1 MKGVVIK
8 ASRILLRRLWHKH
21 SASQLLEIVWEE
33 SMLLDELVLPGH
45 KKPILAK
52 VYVPANPYMIKTVRQ
67 LKIRGP
73 ASVLFMCIVGARLQ

>member
-8 ASRILLRRLWHKH
+8 ASRTLLRRLWHKH

-33 SMLLDELVLPGH
+33 SMLLDELVAGQQTPT
-45 KKPILAK
+45 LAK

>member
-8 ASRILLRRLWHKH
+8 VARTLLRKFWHKH

-52 VYVPANPYMIKTVRQ
+52 VYVPANPYMIKTVRR
-67 LKIRGP
+67 LKIHGA
-73 ASVLFMCIVGARLQ
+73 ASLLFMCTLDARLH